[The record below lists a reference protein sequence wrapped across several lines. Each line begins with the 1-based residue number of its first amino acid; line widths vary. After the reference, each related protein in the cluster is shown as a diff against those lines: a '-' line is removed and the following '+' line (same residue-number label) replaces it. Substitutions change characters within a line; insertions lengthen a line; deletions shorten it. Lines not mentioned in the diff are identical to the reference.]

1 MLVRDDRIKA
11 KLSHFRHN
19 LRVVELLTLLKLR
32 LDVDYSLFLPLE
44 DLFQFRRADER
55 YLDHYTRLA
64 EVLPVEL
71 RANEACLPNRVELDE
86 EGVRSMPILNN
97 FAVEVGKVFLE

>member
-1 MLVRDDRIKA
+1 MLVCDDRIKA

-32 LDVDYSLFLPLE
+32 LYVDHSLLLPLE

-55 YLDHYTRLA
+55 YLDHDACLT

-71 RANEACLPNRVELDE
+71 RTDEACLSNRVELDK
-86 EGVRSMPILNN
+86 EGVRSMPILNH
-97 FAVEVGKVFLE
+97 FAVEIGKVFLK